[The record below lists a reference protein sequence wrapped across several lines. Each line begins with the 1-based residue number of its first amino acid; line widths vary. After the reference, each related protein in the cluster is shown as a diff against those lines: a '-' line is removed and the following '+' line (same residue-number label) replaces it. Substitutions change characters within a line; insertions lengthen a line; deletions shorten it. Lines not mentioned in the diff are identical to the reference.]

1 MGSEMC
7 IRDSQ
12 YPLYPGTGDVN
23 EVGVGNIVNA
33 PLAAGTDSDRYQKIF
48 DERIMQNLDKQKPDF
63 VIISA
68 GFDAHQKDPLAS
80 INLVEKDFQIVT
92 QKLKLIA
99 NKYSEGRIIS
109 MLEGGYDIQSL
120 EQSML
125 SHLGELQIK

>member
-1 MGSEMC
+1 M
-7 IRDSQ
+7 
-12 YPLYPGTGDVN
+12 
-23 EVGVGNIVNA
+23 GVGNIINA
-33 PLAAGTDSDRYQKIF
+33 PLRSGTNSEMYQKIF

-92 QKLKLIA
+92 QKLKSIA
-99 NKYSEGRIIS
+99 NKYSDGRIIS
-109 MLEGGYDIQSL
+109 MLEGGYDIQAL

-125 SHLGELQIK
+125 IHLTELQNK